1 MTILFTQDFDIF
13 PGKEDDFEK
22 FIADYIPQCDRM
34 GLPAVGGFY
43 VEVGFGPRIVGIRKT
58 NSLDELYRVMAGT
71 PFKESLLELKKY
83 VINYQSK
90 ILEPTGRVKHEG
102 YEIQKGVWKYNQ
114 YYDLIPGK
122 KKEYAD
128 FVMNEHLP
136 ALQKIDYLEVT
147 GGWNVVIGGFSEI
160 VTEFTFKSP
169 IDIGRMLDNEDFK
182 RITRKLRLNY
192 VLNFKSRIMRTT
204 ERFEEPRWYRL

>member
-13 PGKEDDFEK
+13 PGKEGEYEN
-22 FIADYIPQCDRM
+22 FIATYIRQCDRM
-34 GLPAVGGFY
+34 GLQSVGGFY
-43 VEVGFGPRIVGIRKT
+43 VEVGFGPRIIFLGKT
-58 NSLDELYRVMAGT
+58 NSLDDLYRVMAGT

-90 ILEPTGRVKHEG
+90 ILEPTGRVKHES

-128 FVMNEHLP
+128 FVIKEHLP
-136 ALQKIDYLEVT
+136 TLQKIDYLEVT
-147 GGWNVVIGGFSEI
+147 GGWNVVVGGFSEI
-160 VTEFTFKSP
+160 VTEFTFKTP
-169 IDIGRMLDNEDFK
+169 VDIGRLLDNEDFK
-182 RITRKLRLNY
+182 RITRKLRLKY
-192 VLNFKSRIMRTT
+192 VLNFKSRIMRAT